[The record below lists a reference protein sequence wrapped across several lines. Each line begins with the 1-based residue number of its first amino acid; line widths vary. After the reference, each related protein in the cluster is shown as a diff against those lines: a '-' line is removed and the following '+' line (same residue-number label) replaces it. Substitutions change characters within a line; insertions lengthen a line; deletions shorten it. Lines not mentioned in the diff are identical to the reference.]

1 MGHYATALT
10 LIHNKLQQFQGIQVN
25 ICTFSIAINYHYHLD
40 RVDFG
45 LSLLG
50 TLFKR
55 GYTPDVTTFTTL
67 INGLILQDK
76 TPLAVELFKKLMRTR
91 EIEPDVVMYGT
102 IVNGLYRTGNTI
114 RAVSLLRIME
124 EGSCKPN
131 TVVYSTIIDSLC
143 KDRMVDD
150 ALKLFSTMDEK
161 GIFPNVVTYT
171 SLIHGLCN
179 FGRWK
184 EATRMFKEMLDSGIA
199 PDVHMYSVLLD
210 GCTKEGKMKETEGV
224 LEVMI
229 QRNVDPNVVTYNA
242 LMDGYCLQGQMDEAI
257 RVFNTMVD
265 RGLRSN
271 VFSYNILIDGYFKKM
286 KIDEAM
292 HLFREL
298 PRRGLKPDNGTFSAM
313 LRGLKMHISEAL
325 SLFQTM
331 ESNSLHL
338 NVVMY
343 NILIDAFCKD
353 KSMILQGP
361 FSITFLPRDYNLMLR
376 HTMMIQGFCDEG
388 LLREA
393 KELFV
398 KMEHNGC
405 LPNDV
410 TYNTI
415 IRGFIG
421 QHKCYE
427 ALILVEEMVQ
437 RGFSAD
443 ASNSSLVIDILSTKG
458 QDPALQEVIKKF
470 MPKDGHGIQEIDGT
484 SLKDPGA
491 DYGDYSNP

>member
-1 MGHYATALT
+1 MLRMRPLPPISQLNKALGSILKMGHYATALS
-10 LIHNKLQQFQGIQVN
+10 LIQNKLQQFQGIQVN
-25 ICTFSIAINYHYHLD
+25 ICTFCIAINCYCYLNG
-40 RVDFG
+40 VDFG

-76 TPLAVELFKKLMRTR
+76 TPQAVELFKKLMRTR

-102 IVNGLYRTGNTI
+102 IVNGLCRTGNTI

-179 FGRWK
+179 FGQWK

-210 GCTKEGKMKETEGV
+210 GCTKEGKMKEAEGV

-271 VFSYNILIDGYFKKM
+271 VFSYNILINGYCKKM
-286 KIDEAM
+286 KIDEAV

-298 PRRGLKPDNGTFSAM
+298 PRRGLKPDNGTFSAI
-313 LRGLKMHISEAL
+313 LR
-325 SLFQTM
+325 
-331 ESNSLHL
+331 
-338 NVVMY
+338 
-343 NILIDAFCKD
+343 
-353 KSMILQGP
+353 GP

-376 HTMMIQGFCDEG
+376 HTTMIQGFCEEG

-470 MPKDGHGIQEIDGT
+470 MPKDGHRIQEIE
-484 SLKDPGA
+484 
-491 DYGDYSNP
+491 